1 LTSSDPFTP
10 VFVPDALL
18 EAVSGRAW
26 VQAMLDA
33 EAALAAAEARA
44 GLIPAEAAKAIAAAC
59 RADGFDAEALARE
72 GRASGN
78 PVVPLVRELT
88 ERVEGDAAG
97 YVHWG
102 ATSQDV
108 LDTAAMLVA
117 RRALEPIVADL
128 DAVAAACAELAEAHR
143 STPMAARTLMQQA
156 LPTTFGFKAAG
167 WLVAV
172 MEARGALA
180 ALELPVELAG
190 AAGTLA
196 SLGDNGL
203 AVVRGLAEELGLAEP
218 ALPWHTNRIGVAGL
232 GATLAIGAG
241 AVEKIAL
248 DVVLMAQTEVGELAE
263 LAGDGRGGSSTM
275 PHKRNP
281 VGSIRAR
288 ACASRVRGAA
298 GILLEGMA
306 GEHERAAG
314 AWHAEWG
321 ALCDAL
327 AFAGGAAASVREA
340 LDGVEVRPDR
350 MRENLAR
357 GGDLLLAESA
367 TMALAGRMGR
377 AEAKRVVEEAIGAG
391 GSLREGLAGHLSE
404 EELDRAL
411 DPARYLGSAEA
422 FVDRALEA
430 YRAG

>member
-1 LTSSDPFTP
+1 
-10 VFVPDALL
+10 VPDALL

-26 VQAMLDA
+26 VQALLDA

-44 GLIPAEAAKAIAAAC
+44 GLIPAEAAEAIAAAC

-156 LPTTFGFKAAG
+156 LPTTFGLKAAG

-172 MEARGALA
+172 MEARAGLA
-180 ALELPVELAG
+180 GVQLPVELGG

-196 SLGDNGL
+196 SLGDKGL
-203 AVVRGLAEELGLAEP
+203 EVLQSFAEELDLAEP
-218 ALPWHTNRIGVAGL
+218 ALPWHNNRLGVAGL
-232 GATLAIGAG
+232 GATLAIAAG
-241 AVEKIAL
+241 AVEKVAL
-248 DVVLMAQTEVGELAE
+248 DLVLMAQTEVGELAE
-263 LAGDGRGGSSTM
+263 ASGQGRGGSSTM

-288 ACASRVRGAA
+288 ACASRVRGAT
-298 GILLEGMA
+298 GVLLEAMV

-314 AWHAEWG
+314 AWQGEWG
-321 ALCDAL
+321 ALSDAL
-327 AFAGGAAASVREA
+327 AYAGGAAASVREA
-340 LDGVEVRPDR
+340 LDGMEVRPER
-350 MRENLAR
+350 MRENLNR
-357 GGDLLLAESA
+357 GGESLLAESA
-367 TMALAGRMGR
+367 TMALAETLGR
-377 AEAKRVVEEAIGAG
+377 AEAKRLVEEAVRAG
-391 GSLREGLAGHLSE
+391 GSLREGLAGHLSG

-411 DPARYLGSAEA
+411 DPAGYLGAAEA
-422 FVDRALEA
+422 SVDRALEA
-430 YRAG
+430 YRAGGP